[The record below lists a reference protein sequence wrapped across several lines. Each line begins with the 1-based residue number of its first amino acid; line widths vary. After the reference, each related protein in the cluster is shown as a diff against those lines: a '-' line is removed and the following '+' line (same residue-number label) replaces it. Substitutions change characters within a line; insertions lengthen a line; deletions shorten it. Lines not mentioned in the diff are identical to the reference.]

1 MERKPYLVG
10 LQNGRVTHLSLE
22 TTNEE
27 RISFIEDGC
36 DSVVLMPEYSDMP
49 DFKGVYE
56 IKFVVVA

>member
-1 MERKPYLVG
+1 MERKPFLVG

-36 DSVVLMPEYSDMP
+36 DSVVLMPENAEVP
-49 DFKGVYE
+49 DFKGTYK
-56 IKFVVVA
+56 IKFEVA